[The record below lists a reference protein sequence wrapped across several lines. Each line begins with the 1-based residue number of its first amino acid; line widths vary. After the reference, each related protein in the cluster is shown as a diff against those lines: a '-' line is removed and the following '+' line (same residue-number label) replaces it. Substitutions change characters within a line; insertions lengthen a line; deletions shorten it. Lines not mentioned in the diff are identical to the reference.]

1 MRGVTGARTAAH
13 TSSDP
18 RLTMDTRQEPTL
30 TQTEDARFVAKPADP
45 MSRVSSSV
53 TSICNVTR
61 STSTNCGSA
70 SGVSLLT
77 YCLPIVTSIPR
88 TDPYFQIPPKYSS
101 IPRAPH
107 WTWLFFC
114 WSLPWPFFWGNWDL
128 FIGLST
134 AITTPSKNLTLK
146 TSWNHP
152 NARLNWS
159 KYVLLLVYK

>member
-53 TSICNVTR
+53 TSLCNVTR
-61 STSTNCGSA
+61 STSTSGSA

-77 YCLPIVTSIPR
+77 YCLPIVTSIP
-88 TDPYFQIPPKYSS
+88 
-101 IPRAPH
+101 PH
-107 WTWLFFC
+107 RPLFPNTTKIQ
-114 WSLPWPFFWGNWDL
+114 LH
-128 FIGLST
+128 ST
-134 AITTPSKNLTLK
+134 SATLDM
-146 TSWNHP
+146 
-152 NARLNWS
+152 A
-159 KYVLLLVYK
+159 LLLLKLAVTLFLGGIETCLLGWALLSRLLPRIWLSKHHEIIQMLT